1 MTRLSITFVVLVMA
15 LPELVAQ
22 TADPL
27 SSSAPFWPSVW
38 PSVFANVLYTVGI
51 IATFYLVKGLG
62 RRRQLVNFFA
72 DEVAPE
78 TKITIFQSVFS
89 TGSNETFVN
98 HDEAKLSRRLESL
111 FNNPLPILS
120 EDNWFRETIQI
131 AGSTCHITHKLECQ
145 YSSVFSG
152 NCIVV
157 GSPAFNPVAEAFERF
172 LKPPVHFEMVDTDS
186 GRVTLRVVA
195 LGGQRDNI
203 SANSAVIVR
212 IRNGAAVCIYVAGPT
227 ATSTAGAMH
236 FVLTDWLKL
245 SNWKD
250 HHEEFWCEIQVPHG
264 RPELAVAIGGPH
276 QITPSMKQLALESPR
291 LPDYWSGCRRAKF
304 AAYLQTQDAKI
315 TTGLGEIPRTEFP
328 SLKTSA
334 QFSGARDGALE
345 YGNEISGS
353 IPPR

>member
-131 AGSTCHITHKLECQ
+131 AGSTCHITHMLECQ
-145 YSSVFSG
+145 DSSVFSG

-195 LGGQRDNI
+195 LGGTARQH
-203 SANSAVIVR
+203 
-212 IRNGAAVCIYVAGPT
+212 IR
-227 ATSTAGAMH
+227 
-236 FVLTDWLKL
+236 K
-245 SNWKD
+245 
-250 HHEEFWCEIQVPHG
+250 
-264 RPELAVAIGGPH
+264 
-276 QITPSMKQLALESPR
+276 
-291 LPDYWSGCRRAKF
+291 
-304 AAYLQTQDAKI
+304 
-315 TTGLGEIPRTEFP
+315 
-328 SLKTSA
+328 
-334 QFSGARDGALE
+334 FSGYRSYPQRGRCLYLCRWPNSNEHCWSNAFCTDRLAEVEQLE
-345 YGNEISGS
+345 RPSRGVLVRNSS
-353 IPPR
+353 STWSP